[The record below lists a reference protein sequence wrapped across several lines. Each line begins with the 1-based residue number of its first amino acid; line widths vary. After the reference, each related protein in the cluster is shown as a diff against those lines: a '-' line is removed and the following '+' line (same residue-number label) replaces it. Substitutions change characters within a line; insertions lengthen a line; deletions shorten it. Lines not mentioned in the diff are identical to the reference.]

1 MNDVVVASALVTGA
15 LNLVAAGVGGWAW
28 YRVSPSRGFWV
39 LLRAGQVAAVVVGL
53 LAGGL
58 AAAGRYSSDDLFYLY
73 ALVPLGVGLIAEQLR
88 LTSAETVLA
97 GRGLESA
104 AEVGALPEA
113 EQRGVVLAV
122 VRREIGVMALAALVV
137 CFLELR
143 AAGTAHG
150 L

>member
-1 MNDVVVASALVTGA
+1 MSSGLMSAARLVKST
-15 LNLVAAGVGGWAW
+15 
-28 YRVSPSRGFWV
+28 
-39 LLRAGQVAAVVVGL
+39 
-53 LAGGL
+53 
-58 AAAGRYSSDDLFYLY
+58 
-73 ALVPLGVGLIAEQLR
+73 LR
-88 LTSAETVLA
+88 LLSA
-97 GRGLESA
+97 A